1 VKRIDVPD
9 DRIRR
14 VARRISA
21 PLGGPG
27 SCRESSRTFSQA
39 EPEVHSERLQPLNPR
54 FIVALLLV
62 LSFVLAAGALV
73 FADPAVRA
81 QQAGA
86 DSAPA
91 GNAQN
96 GKKNFTSDGC
106 YECHGLQGQG
116 ATQTGAARIGP
127 PQLALESFISYVRHP
142 TNQMPPYSSKAISDQ
157 DLTDIYA
164 YLKSIPLPPKGKD
177 IPLLNK

>member
-1 VKRIDVPD
+1 LKKFRECRSCATVAQESGFGVP
-9 DRIRR
+9 RC
-14 VARRISA
+14 
-21 PLGGPG
+21 L
-27 SCRESSRTFSQA
+27 
-39 EPEVHSERLQPLNPR
+39 
-54 FIVALLLV
+54 
-62 LSFVLAAGALV
+62 ALV
-73 FADPAVRA
+73 VVVAALILTSPAARA

-86 DSAPA
+86 DTSPA

-96 GKKNFTSDGC
+96 GKKNFASDGC

-127 PQLALESFISYVRHP
+127 PQLSLESFMSYVRHP
-142 TNQMPPYSSKAISDQ
+142 TNQMPPYTSKAISDQ

>member
-1 VKRIDVPD
+1 MHVKIFRDNRSCATTVTANGFGIL
-9 DRIRR
+9 RW
-14 VARRISA
+14 
-21 PLGGPG
+21 LGL
-27 SCRESSRTFSQA
+27 
-39 EPEVHSERLQPLNPR
+39 V
-54 FIVALLLV
+54 IV
-62 LSFVLAAGALV
+62 VLALIVTSRAA
-73 FADPAVRA
+73 RA

-86 DSAPA
+86 ETAPA

-96 GKKNFTSDGC
+96 GKKYFTSDGC

-127 PQLALESFISYVRHP
+127 PQLPLESFMGYVRHP
-142 TNQMPPYSSKAISDQ
+142 TNQMPPYSVKAISDQ

>member
-1 VKRIDVPD
+1 MLSRSHDKETRLKKFGES
-9 DRIRR
+9 R
-14 VARRISA
+14 
-21 PLGGPG
+21 
-27 SCRESSRTFSQA
+27 SCTTTWRESGFG
-39 EPEVHSERLQPLNPR
+39 VPR
-54 FIVALLLV
+54 WLALFAIVVALILT
-62 LSFVLAAGALV
+62 SLAA
-73 FADPAVRA
+73 RA

-86 DSAPA
+86 ETAPA

-96 GKKNFTSDGC
+96 GKKNFASDGC

-127 PQLALESFISYVRHP
+127 PQLSLESFMSYVRHP